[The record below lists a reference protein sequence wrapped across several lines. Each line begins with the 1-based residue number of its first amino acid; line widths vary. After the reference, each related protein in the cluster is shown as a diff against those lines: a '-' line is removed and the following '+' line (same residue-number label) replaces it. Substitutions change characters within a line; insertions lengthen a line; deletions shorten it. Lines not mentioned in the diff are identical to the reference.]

1 MFDDRRVRG
10 FHIAPIAAAD
20 VGAGKR
26 GSTDSGR
33 TRQGMPCFFW
43 PLVALMIF
51 DVGQKWGILQ
61 IPQFVP
67 CWMGHMLKSM
77 DFRGAP
83 LILRQTHIDV
93 AFDEGCY
100 CYSYFDFDLSFNA
113 NGDLVVFD
121 AEKEGKDEDEE
132 HGNFSYI
139 YLWSRLYCSSFCH

>member
-1 MFDDRRVRG
+1 
-10 FHIAPIAAAD
+10 
-20 VGAGKR
+20 
-26 GSTDSGR
+26 
-33 TRQGMPCFFW
+33 
-43 PLVALMIF
+43 
-51 DVGQKWGILQ
+51 
-61 IPQFVP
+61 
-67 CWMGHMLKSM
+67 MGHMLKSM

-139 YLWSRLYCSSFCH
+139 YLWCRLYCSSFLPLAD